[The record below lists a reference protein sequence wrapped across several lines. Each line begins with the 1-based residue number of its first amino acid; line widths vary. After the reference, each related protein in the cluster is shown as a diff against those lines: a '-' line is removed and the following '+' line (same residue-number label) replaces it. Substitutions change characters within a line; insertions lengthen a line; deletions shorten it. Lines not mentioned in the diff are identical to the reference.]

1 VAKSNLAYDFDKL
14 EQHYAAPGT
23 AKVKQ
28 PPELRVVENRNAG
41 ANAVMLR
48 GAAIFVVIL
57 GIVCAILYNN
67 MILTE
72 LTSQIE
78 DAEAQFEMLKN
89 ENRLMQVALEGKTS
103 LRAVQEIAES
113 QLGMAKVEG
122 YQVQYI
128 DLGEGDR
135 VVLARAPQL
144 GLADHIHMA
153 YRSVLEY
160 LGF

>member
-1 VAKSNLAYDFDKL
+1 MAKTNLAYDFEKL
-14 EQHYAAPGT
+14 EQHYSASNAP
-23 AKVKQ
+23 KVKQ

-41 ANAVMLR
+41 ANVTMFR
-48 GAAIFVVIL
+48 GAAIFVLVL

-72 LTSQIE
+72 LTTQIE
-78 DAEAQFEMLKN
+78 DTEAQLEMLKN
-89 ENRLMQVALEGKTS
+89 ESRLMQVEMESKTS
-103 LRAVQEIAES
+103 LRTIQEIAES
-113 QLGMAKVEG
+113 QLGMAKVES

-128 DLGEGDR
+128 DLGVGDR

-144 GLADHIHMA
+144 DLTGHIQVA

>member
-1 VAKSNLAYDFDKL
+1 MAKGSSAYDFERL
-14 EQHYAAPGT
+14 EQHYTASGAP
-23 AKVKQ
+23 KVKQ

-41 ANAVMLR
+41 SNAVMFR
-48 GAAIFVVIL
+48 GVAIFVLVL

-67 MILTE
+67 MLLTE

-78 DAEAQFEMLKN
+78 DTEAQFEMLKN
-89 ENRLMQVALEGKTS
+89 ESRLMNVELESKTS
-103 LRAVQEIAES
+103 LRAVEEIAEN

-128 DLGEGDR
+128 DLGAGDR

-144 GLADHIHMA
+144 NVIDQIQLA
-153 YRSVLEY
+153 YCSVLEY

>member
-1 VAKSNLAYDFDKL
+1 MSKTNLAYDFEKL

-23 AKVKQ
+23 PKVKQ
-28 PPELRVVENRNAG
+28 PPELKVVEGRKAGSNA
-41 ANAVMLR
+41 AMLR
-48 GAAIFVVIL
+48 GAAIFAVVL
-57 GIVCAILYNN
+57 AIVCAILYNN

-78 DAEAQFEMLKN
+78 DTQEQFEQLKN
-89 ENRLMQVALEGKTS
+89 EDRLMQVQLEGKTS
-103 LRAVQEIAES
+103 LRAVQDIAENE
-113 QLGMAKVEG
+113 LGMAKVES

-128 DLGEGDR
+128 DLGAGDR

-144 GLADHIHMA
+144 SLANHIHMA

>member
-1 VAKSNLAYDFDKL
+1 MSKTNLAYDFDKL
-14 EQHYAAPGT
+14 EQHYAAPG
-23 AKVKQ
+23 APKVKQ

-41 ANAVMLR
+41 SNAAMLR
-48 GAAIFVVIL
+48 GAALFVVVL

-89 ENRLMQVALEGKTS
+89 DNRVMQVALEGKTS
-103 LRAVQEIAES
+103 LRAVQEIAEG
-113 QLGMAKVEG
+113 QLGMAKVES

>member
-1 VAKSNLAYDFDKL
+1 MAKANLAYDFDKL
-14 EQHYAAPGT
+14 EQHYATTGAP
-23 AKVKQ
+23 KVKQ
-28 PPELRVVENRNAG
+28 PPELKVVESRRTQSSG
-41 ANAVMLR
+41 VMLR
-48 GAAIFVVIL
+48 GGALFVMVLI
-57 GIVCAILYNN
+57 IVCSILYNN

-89 ENRLMQVALEGKTS
+89 EDRLMQVELESKTS
-103 LRAVQEIAES
+103 LRTVQDIAENE
-113 QLGMAKVEG
+113 LGMAKVES

-128 DLGEGDR
+128 DLGAGDR

-144 GLADHIHMA
+144 NMADYIHMA

>member
-1 VAKSNLAYDFDKL
+1 MAKTNLAYDFEKL
-14 EQHYAAPGT
+14 EQHYAAPGVP
-23 AKVKQ
+23 KVKQ
-28 PPELRVVENRNAG
+28 PPELRVVENRNSGSNTA
-41 ANAVMLR
+41 MLR
-48 GAAIFVVIL
+48 GGAVFVAVL
-57 GIVCAILYNN
+57 VIVCAILYNN

-78 DAEAQFEMLKN
+78 DTEAQFELLKN
-89 ENRLMQVALEGKTS
+89 ENRLMQMELEGKTS
-103 LRAVQEIAES
+103 LRSVQEMAEN
-113 QLGMAKVEG
+113 QLGMAKVES

-128 DLGEGDR
+128 DLGAGDR

>member
-1 VAKSNLAYDFDKL
+1 MAKSNLAYDFDKL
-14 EQHYAAPGT
+14 EQHYSAAGAPR
-23 AKVKQ
+23 VKQ
-28 PPELRVVENRNAG
+28 PPELRVVENRNVG

-48 GAAIFVVIL
+48 GAAIFVVVL

-78 DAEAQFEMLKN
+78 DAEAQFEVLKN

-103 LRAVQEIAES
+103 LRAVQETAENE
-113 QLGMAKVEG
+113 LGMAKVES

>member
-1 VAKSNLAYDFDKL
+1 MAKTNLAYDFEKL

-23 AKVKQ
+23 PKVKQ

-41 ANAVMLR
+41 FNATMFR
-48 GAAIFVVIL
+48 GAAIFVLVL

-72 LTSQIE
+72 LTSKIE
-78 DAEAQFEMLKN
+78 NTESQFEMLKN
-89 ENRLMQVALEGKTS
+89 ENRLMQVQLEGKTS
-103 LRAVQEIAES
+103 LRTVQEIAEN
-113 QLGMAKVEG
+113 QLGMAKVES

-135 VVLARAPQL
+135 VVLARAPKL
-144 GLADHIHMA
+144 GLTDHIHMA

>member
-1 VAKSNLAYDFDKL
+1 MAKNNLAYDFDKL
-14 EQHYAAPGT
+14 EQHYSSAGAP
-23 AKVKQ
+23 KVRQ
-28 PPELRVVENRNAG
+28 PAELRVVENRNAG
-41 ANAVMLR
+41 ANTVMLS
-48 GAAIFVVIL
+48 GAALFVVIL

-67 MILTE
+67 VILTE

-78 DAEAQFEMLKN
+78 DAEAQFELLKN
-89 ENRLMQVALEGKTS
+89 EHRVMQVALEGKTS

-113 QLGMAKVEG
+113 QLGMSKIEG

-144 GLADHIHMA
+144 GLSDHIHMA